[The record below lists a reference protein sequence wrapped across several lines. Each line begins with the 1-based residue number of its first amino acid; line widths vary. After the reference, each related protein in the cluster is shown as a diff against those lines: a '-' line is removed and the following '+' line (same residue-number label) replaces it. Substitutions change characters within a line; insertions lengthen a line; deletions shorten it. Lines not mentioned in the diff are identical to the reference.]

1 MVLQPT
7 LDIEGINTTTAHDQ
21 DTAVY
26 LNSFSLEE
34 AQFKTSG
41 NNAEIAFPGVAQQAV
56 MKSGSNTFHGSARGN
71 FESPR
76 WQGNNVTPQ
85 LALQGITN
93 TNPIVDP
100 GFYDYNFDLGG
111 RIVRDKLWFYGGT
124 SHQGVTQGTIGF
136 VAAPNAAGCWFASCG
151 GTTPGQTEQSLPQ
164 FNWKVNYQLN
174 PRTRFIA
181 SQFWAVKHHSTMG
194 GAGILRPL
202 ESTTLQRQ
210 PDQTWKGEMQSSPTN
225 NLLFDVIFGY
235 GGYHTNYIDQPAS
248 AVAKYGFPNG
258 TDVKGNPSS
267 IELSN
272 NLVYGPNESAQDRPQ
287 NRHELKGTITYIPT
301 QPHFGGR
308 HLLKLGTTDD
318 WENAGTKVLQ
328 DKIAGDY
335 QLRFNKGVPSQ
346 IDIYNLPFASSTNT
360 LYSQALYFTDT
371 YTMKRVTVNA
381 GVRWE
386 RYHTFY
392 PTQTKDAGQFSNL
405 FPSKTYPKQD
415 VLTWMD
421 TVPRAGA
428 AWDVMGNG
436 KTVVKASFGIFGDTM
451 GDLFSNN
458 FNPNGQATFRYSW
471 TGPCLVTQYR
481 NNTYNNTS
489 CDVTPDFLATLPSL
503 TPISAT
509 GGVNS
514 VINPDLAQNKT
525 YEYTSRL
532 ERELIP
538 NVAVSAGYV
547 YHRIVNNFNTNIQY
561 LRPYDTWIQ
570 ANGTFTDLLTG
581 APVTIYTYPASEVGS
596 AFNVAKA
603 ANAPGDRP
611 DTYHTIEIAATKRY
625 SNRWTGTASL
635 WTTRTH
641 QWITGTSGNANT
653 PQSPNDDRFPINDTW
668 AWEARAAGTYNLPLS
683 ISLSGSYRAQS
694 GEKEQRT
701 EQFTASSS
709 ILRQGTVTLRMG
721 PYGEYSG
728 PTVQIVAIRAAKRF
742 ALGRG
747 RDFEVNFQVFN
758 AFNTSGT
765 TSISRLTGPQFGLA
779 TGIVSARVARIGG
792 AITF

>member
-1 MVLQPT
+1 
-7 LDIEGINTTTAHDQ
+7 
-21 DTAVY
+21 
-26 LNSFSLEE
+26 
-34 AQFKTSG
+34 
-41 NNAEIAFPGVAQQAV
+41 
-56 MKSGSNTFHGSARGN
+56 
-71 FESPR
+71 
-76 WQGNNVTPQ
+76 
-85 LALQGITN
+85 
-93 TNPIVDP
+93 
-100 GFYDYNFDLGG
+100 
-111 RIVRDKLWFYGGT
+111 
-124 SHQGVTQGTIGF
+124 
-136 VAAPNAAGCWFASCG
+136 
-151 GTTPGQTEQSLPQ
+151 
-164 FNWKVNYQLN
+164 
-174 PRTRFIA
+174 
-181 SQFWAVKHHSTMG
+181 
-194 GAGILRPL
+194 
-202 ESTTLQRQ
+202 
-210 PDQTWKGEMQSSPTN
+210 MQSSPTN